1 MRAAEVTGGILT
13 RSSSVQLEADPNT
26 RGRQGKPVNGWK
38 KGLAG
43 SSSSSHSRKGDEVEK
58 ASLEWLK
65 VQWVMLR
72 VVCRI
77 RVTSLRLGF
86 SL

>member
-1 MRAAEVTGGILT
+1 MRAAEVTGWILT
-13 RSSSVQLEADPNT
+13 RSSSVQLEADLNT

-43 SSSSSHSRKGDEVEK
+43 SSSHSRKGDEVEK
-58 ASLEWLK
+58 ASPEWLK

-72 VVCRI
+72 VVCKI
-77 RVTSLRLGF
+77 RVASLRLGF